1 MKYKSTDIVILRT
14 LNTVH
19 KTNSFKKS
27 IITTLSELES
37 LKKLCKENFF
47 KRIDREKLVYDIS
60 DSFSKFY
67 REKKGLVTKSD

>member
-1 MKYKSTDIVILRT
+1 MKYKNTDIVTLRT

-19 KTNSFKKS
+19 KTNSFEKS
-27 IITTLSELES
+27 IITTLNELES